1 MPYWL
6 KKFWDLPKNNFVKGP
21 FNPRQKVM
29 WASTLSPFSLTGCL
43 SISMLCLQIV
53 WVFSLVFTQWPSVG
67 SLDLAV
73 FSSCKVLLI
82 KISFPGLV
90 AFMLAET
97 SYYNV
102 SANSINLQGYQA
114 KKIFFFFNNGISR
127 LILACDWS
135 EIYLDLSVKHSVSEV
150 RRFAPHSCPQECT
163 RKADGSVCRPA
174 PSRFKDFR
182 SQDSWDGI
190 LVNPGILG
198 FFRLGLACYLN
209 PGISSKRS
217 GISWDY
223 LFQLINLVIT
233 IRPLIC
239 L

>member
-73 FSSCKVLLI
+73 FSSCKMLLI

-114 KKIFFFFNNGISR
+114 KKRFFSSTMAFPDWYLPVTEARSICICLSSTLSLRWGD
-127 LILACDWS
+127 LLHIL
-135 EIYLDLSVKHSVSEV
+135 V
-150 RRFAPHSCPQECT
+150 RRNAPGKQMVVYVDQ
-163 RKADGSVCRPA
+163 RLAGSRIFDPRI
-174 PSRFKDFR
+174 PGMGFWWIPG
-182 SQDSWDGI
+182 SWD
-190 LVNPGILG
+190 
-198 FFRLGLACYLN
+198 F
-209 PGISSKRS
+209 S
-217 GISWDY
+217 GRDWPAI
-223 LFQLINLVIT
+223 
-233 IRPLIC
+233 
-239 L
+239 

>member
-1 MPYWL
+1 MQ
-6 KKFWDLPKNNFVKGP
+6 KFWDLPKNNFVKGP

-73 FSSCKVLLI
+73 FSSCKMLLI

-163 RKADGSVCRPA
+163 RKGDGSVCRPA

-198 FFRLGLACYLN
+198 FYRTALACYLIQGSHQKGLGSH
-209 PGISSKRS
+209 GITFSAHKF
-217 GISWDY
+217 GKYI
-223 LFQLINLVIT
+223 
-233 IRPLIC
+233 
-239 L
+239 